1 MLPRSPESR
10 FQLKTREIFDYFTI
24 FVEFPLP
31 WSLFHQK
38 IWFLQRNSSKITKKS
53 KISRVFSWKPDS
65 GDLGCIYDFFTI
77 LLPKSNFLLKRLW
90 GKGNSSKIIKKSKIS
105 RVLAENQILGT
116 LDAFTIFLRFCFQ
129 NQIFCWK
136 GFGEKETLAKS

>member
-1 MLPRSPESR
+1 MLPRSPESS
-10 FQLKTREIFDYFTI
+10 FQLKTLEIFDFFTI

-65 GDLGCIYDFFTI
+65 GDLGAFAFTILLPKSNFLLKRLFFTSWKPDSGDLGCIYDFFTI

-105 RVLAENQILGT
+105 RV
-116 LDAFTIFLRFCFQ
+116 FS
-129 NQIFCWK
+129 WK
-136 GFGEKETLAKS
+136 PDSED